1 MFWRADHRPT
11 FFFFDTDMVLN
22 ELLDK
27 LWLLVVTILCNSQ
40 VLLEVELELL
50 CQRSLFSHVRVRT
63 RVVGLEEQIVI
74 LGQFL
79 LISFT
84 SHIFSKVV

>member
-1 MFWRADHRPT
+1 MFWRADLQFK
-11 FFFFDTDMVLN
+11 FFFFDTDMVWN

-27 LWLLVVTILCNSQ
+27 LWLLVVTISGNSQ

-74 LGQFL
+74 LGQFQ
-79 LISFT
+79 LIS
-84 SHIFSKVV
+84 